1 VRFRGDSL
9 WRPDAGRRGCHTY
22 CRFES
27 QRRRYR
33 QAAAAVAGDNG
44 LIDLERGV
52 VVLLEAADGSLDERA
67 EVGDVGGGGEAVVEV
82 VGEGPHPD
90 IVFCEDGTRGRGRPQ
105 ELSDVLRARALL

>member
-1 VRFRGDSL
+1 MLAGGAAAPIADSNHSGGGID
-9 WRPDAGRRGCHTY
+9 RP
-22 CRFES
+22 
-27 QRRRYR
+27 
-33 QAAAAVAGDNG
+33 AAAVAGDNG